1 MAPYMLHCTINVKR
15 ICCSAQFGKC
25 QASSVPPHTNRAPA
39 WSPSA
44 SSLRAV
50 PHQRSQGI
58 GRTPLRG
65 RINKERNKVGSSRK
79 AGSRGTRDRQ
89 ARNKREAEEDSRY
102 RQAGSMRRALDRYS
116 RDTNVVA
123 SQPPRRWTLTERQG
137 RLLLST
143 ELPWRSL
150 APCTLHLQ
158 PR

>member
-1 MAPYMLHCTINVKR
+1 MALYAALHN
-15 ICCSAQFGKC
+15 KC
-25 QASSVPPHTNRAPA
+25 QVYLLQRTIWEVPGFFCAPA
-39 WSPSA
+39 HKEGSRLEPSA

-102 RQAGSMRRALDRYS
+102 RQAGSMRRALD
-116 RDTNVVA
+116 T
-123 SQPPRRWTLTERQG
+123 
-137 RLLLST
+137 
-143 ELPWRSL
+143 
-150 APCTLHLQ
+150 
-158 PR
+158 